1 MEEQREEERSG
12 TAERGLTEEERQR
25 AIDLIAEAESRKHS
39 VACDRGKFRTIKKER
54 EKVSLVCLANVDEEE
69 VQWLYCPYVP
79 RAKLTLCA
87 AYPGVGKTYLLCYMA
102 ACVTTGKHFFN
113 IVPFENGDPENVIY
127 LTAEDGIGDTIKKRM
142 RECGA
147 DMNRVYVVNENKTQL
162 LFDSPEIEEF
172 MKDLTNLETGDV
184 VDVDWLPSR
193 GTFVFYNGQL
203 MGNPVR
209 GKALYDAVLSIWL
222 GNNSLEEKLREGLLS
237 LPKEK
242 TEN

>member
-1 MEEQREEERSG
+1 VVEDPLADACCTGVVHLNS
-12 TAERGLTEEERQR
+12 AE
-25 AIDLIAEAESRKHS
+25 ESRVCRKNEESGNSGEAGNQHVS
-39 VACDRGKFRTIKKER
+39 VIRVSGCD
-54 EKVSLVCLANVDEEE
+54 
-69 VQWLYCPYVP
+69 
-79 RAKLTLCA
+79 
-87 AYPGVGKTYLLCYMA
+87 
-102 ACVTTGKHFFN
+102 
-113 IVPFENGDPENVIY
+113 
-127 LTAEDGIGDTIKKRM
+127 AEGGNHCRS
-142 RECGA
+142 
-147 DMNRVYVVNENKTQL
+147 NRL
-162 LFDSPEIEEF
+162 GSI
-172 MKDLTNLETGDV
+172 ETGDV

>member
-1 MEEQREEERSG
+1 MGARR
-12 TAERGLTEEERQR
+12 
-25 AIDLIAEAESRKHS
+25 
-39 VACDRGKFRTIKKER
+39 
-54 EKVSLVCLANVDEEE
+54 
-69 VQWLYCPYVP
+69 VQ
-79 RAKLTLCA
+79 
-87 AYPGVGKTYLLCYMA
+87 
-102 ACVTTGKHFFN
+102 
-113 IVPFENGDPENVIY
+113 IVILKPLN
-127 LTAEDGIGDTIKKRM
+127 AEDFISSM
-142 RECGA
+142 REATAGNN
-147 DMNRVYVVNENKTQL
+147 DETYQNFIENEL
-162 LFDSPEIEEF
+162 LQIEEF

-222 GNNSLEEKLREGLLS
+222 GDNSLEEKLREGLLS

>member
-1 MEEQREEERSG
+1 MNQNSSKLMEDIKKFLTGKKTNYVEIGGHRFAENIKVGQNALVLNGTGVRTQSDQPIYAVALYLPAKTHRQDTSRALLGARRVQIVILKPLNAEDFISSMRE
-12 TAERGLTEEERQR
+12 A
-25 AIDLIAEAESRKHS
+25 IAE
-39 VACDRGKFRTIKKER
+39 
-54 EKVSLVCLANVDEEE
+54 NNDE
-69 VQWLYCPYVP
+69 
-79 RAKLTLCA
+79 
-87 AYPGVGKTYLLCYMA
+87 TYQNFIENELL
-102 ACVTTGKHFFN
+102 
-113 IVPFENGDPENVIY
+113 
-127 LTAEDGIGDTIKKRM
+127 
-142 RECGA
+142 
-147 DMNRVYVVNENKTQL
+147 Q
-162 LFDSPEIEEF
+162 IEEF

-193 GTFVFYNGQL
+193 GTLVFYNGQL

>member
-1 MEEQREEERSG
+1 MNQNSSKLMEDIKKFLTGKKTKYVEIGGHRFAENIKVGQNALVLNGTGVRTQSDQPIYAVALYLPAKTHRQDTSRALLGARRVQIVILKPLNAEDFISSMRE
-12 TAERGLTEEERQR
+12 A
-25 AIDLIAEAESRKHS
+25 IAE
-39 VACDRGKFRTIKKER
+39 
-54 EKVSLVCLANVDEEE
+54 NNDENE
-69 VQWLYCPYVP
+69 
-79 RAKLTLCA
+79 
-87 AYPGVGKTYLLCYMA
+87 LL
-102 ACVTTGKHFFN
+102 
-113 IVPFENGDPENVIY
+113 
-127 LTAEDGIGDTIKKRM
+127 
-142 RECGA
+142 
-147 DMNRVYVVNENKTQL
+147 Q
-162 LFDSPEIEEF
+162 IEEF